1 VRLFLALNIPADVR
15 SRSFAATSPLRIAR
29 PDARWVPEGH
39 LHLTLKFLGEQ
50 PESLVP
56 DLGAAM
62 DGVAAATRP
71 LDLALGRVGAFPTLQ
86 RPRVVYLTVAPDPKL
101 ELLHH
106 DVEVACAALALP
118 IEGKPFRPHITIGRE
133 REGAGPEER
142 RALREAARQ
151 VRLKVLAPV
160 RSIDLMA
167 SELGSDGAQHRLLHA
182 APFRER

>member
-1 VRLFLALNIPADVR
+1 MRLFLALNLPANVR
-15 SRSFAATSPLRIAR
+15 RHCFEATGPLRQAR

-50 PESLVP
+50 PEGLVP
-56 DLGAAM
+56 SLTSAIDAIAT
-62 DGVAAATRP
+62 ATRP
-71 LDLALGRVGAFPTLQ
+71 LDLALGQVGAFPTPK

-118 IEGKPFRPHITIGRE
+118 IEGKPFRPHVTLGRE
-133 REGAGPEER
+133 RDGAGQEER

-151 VRLKVLAPV
+151 VRLKTLAPV
-160 RSIDLMA
+160 ASIDLMA
-167 SELGSDGAQHRLLHA
+167 SERGPEGSRHRLVHA
-182 APFRER
+182 APFRDR